1 MSKWRDPD
9 QSDLGPQERP
19 KTSKSEDKARD
30 WHDLDEKASGFGHL
44 KQIGTRD
51 AESSVSSRSSLW
63 QAYLPILNSVFLV
76 LLTFFLATKFSQI
89 DKVLDRPMSL
99 SKPLVERAIAISPDS
114 KTMTISDEDGGV
126 GIWSIDGKPLGRL
139 DAHEDEITRILYSI
153 DGKMLFTA
161 SLDKTVGLWDLT
173 SGKLLTRFSLP
184 NEVLDL
190 SISPD
195 NKTLWAM
202 TSKEIF
208 RWDITTQKP
217 LDPTFVLPSPQ
228 P

>member
-19 KTSKSEDKARD
+19 KTLKSEDKTSV
-30 WHDLDEKASGFGHL
+30 WHDLDEKTSGGHL

-63 QAYLPILNSVFLV
+63 RDYLPVLNSISLV
-76 LLTFFLATKFSQI
+76 LLTFFLTAKISLI
-89 DKVLDRPMSL
+89 EKVIDRPTSF

-126 GIWSIDGKPLGRL
+126 RIWSIDGKLVGRL

-153 DGKMLFTA
+153 DGKMLFTG

-173 SGKLLTRFSLP
+173 SGNLLTRFSLP

-217 LDPTFVLPSPQ
+217 LDPPLALPSP
-228 P
+228 